1 MKNINTILAV
11 GAVAAACG
19 AAEAALVYTQDFN
32 SLGITNGQ
40 ASTGTGAVGSQG
52 AIPNLSGGQAARV
65 AGSSSATMNLLIDNG
80 GTSNTGGVYSAGS
93 TNTAV
98 DRSLGALASSGITPA
113 FGLVLVNTEAHAQ
126 DSITITFTGEQWR
139 LANGTGAVANTLT
152 FAYGFGGGSVT
163 SSNFLSNAGMTADSR
178 GNVVSG
184 VATAAPFNVYAAT
197 SISFTITG
205 VVWNPGQEL
214 FIRWQLPK
222 VAGSGAN
229 LAIDDLTINAVPAPG
244 AMALLGVAGLL
255 GARRRR

>member
-1 MKNINTILAV
+1 MNTRAFIAV
-11 GAVAAACG
+11 LPLSIATAASSAI
-19 AAEAALVYTQDFN
+19 VYTQDFN
-32 SLGITNGQ
+32 SLGVTAGQ
-40 ASTGTGAVGSQG
+40 AITGTGAIGSQG
-52 AIPNLSGGQAARV
+52 AIPNLAGWQAARF
-65 AGSSSATMNLLIDNG
+65 AGTASSTMNLLIDNN
-80 GTSNTGGVYSAGS
+80 GTSNTGGVYSAGATS
-93 TNTAV
+93 TAV
-98 DRSLGALASSGITPA
+98 DRSLGALASSGISPA

-126 DSITITFTGEQWR
+126 DSITITFTAEQWR
-139 LANGTGAVANTLT
+139 LANGTGAVANTLA

-163 SSNFLSNAGMTADSR
+163 SSNFLSSAGMTADSR

-184 VATAAPFNVYAAT
+184 VATASPFNVYA
-197 SISFTITG
+197 SSNVSFTITG